1 MARKVSLIISHWYH
15 LIEGLQ
21 DSTQRFYTT
30 LEQVIDARQMEKLD
44 ISRIDYR
51 EGSILSDKREYFRVR
66 RKDHIFDI
74 CAAPFGNSFFVSWW
88 LGESLGPLW
97 TLILK
102 IPILGVL
109 LLKLCRPETYYRF
122 DTALMFQS
130 SVHSAVMEVIDQ
142 TTNAKGIR
150 SLTESERKP
159 ILSSLFK
166 N

>member
-1 MARKVSLIISHWYH
+1 MARKVSLILSHWYH

-30 LEQVIDARQMEKLD
+30 LEQAIGARQIEKLD
-44 ISRIDYR
+44 LSRIDYR
-51 EGSILSDKREYFRVR
+51 EGGILSDKREYFRVR

-109 LLKLCRPETYYRF
+109 LLKLIRPETYYRF
-122 DTALMFQS
+122 DTALMFQQ
-130 SVHSAVMEVIDQ
+130 SVHSAVLEVIDQ